1 MQMVALEI
9 RIKKILL
16 VSQTDRMQAAAWLA
30 ILMVTAHPQTWIL
43 PLTMAL
49 AAIERLT
56 WALDRL
62 IKTTRMPRVVIKA
75 P

>member
-9 RIKKILL
+9 RTKKIRL

-43 PLTMAL
+43 LPM
-49 AAIERLT
+49 
-56 WALDRL
+56 
-62 IKTTRMPRVVIKA
+62 MV
-75 P
+75 